1 MSEAL
6 WNKFRA
12 VDFAI
17 GRFLRT
23 LPYVRNSGT
32 MGEIPPLS
40 PSEPVNAQ
48 LVYVHTLA
56 YTATMRLHN
65 NAALDDSISYEKRLG
80 AAEAA
85 VIVVSE
91 LATSQVDF
99 GEFDMLLGVR
109 LCFPLLT

>member
-1 MSEAL
+1 
-6 WNKFRA
+6 
-12 VDFAI
+12 
-17 GRFLRT
+17 
-23 LPYVRNSGT
+23 